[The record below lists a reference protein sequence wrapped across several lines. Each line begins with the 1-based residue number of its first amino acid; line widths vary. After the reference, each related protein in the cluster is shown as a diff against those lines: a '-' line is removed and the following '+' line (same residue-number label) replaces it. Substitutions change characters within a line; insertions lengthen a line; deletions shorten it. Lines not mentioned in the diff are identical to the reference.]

1 MTTLEDIIK
10 LRDCGAGSGITRAIN
25 GYPNMQFTN
34 NSLTNEFVITIER
47 KEIPEELIISSPNLN
62 YIPNTTP
69 DSIHNSTLDTIP
81 DTIHN
86 SIHDSIHDTIPDT
99 IPDTTPDSIP
109 DSQLAHKRLRKKDL
123 NDKQKDI
130 INFCSVPRTSK
141 EILQRV
147 GVSYHSTN
155 VQKYIMDLIDN
166 VFLERTIPEQ
176 PFDKNQ
182 KYRRVRKK
190 K

>member
-81 DTIHN
+81 DSTL
-86 SIHDSIHDTIPDT
+86 DTIPDT
-99 IPDTTPDSIP
+99 IHNSIPNSIHDTIPDSIP

-155 VQKYIMDLIDN
+155 VQKYITDLIDN
-166 VFLERTIPEQ
+166 GFLERTIPEQ

-182 KYRRVRKK
+182 KYRRVKK
-190 K
+190 KK